1 MNDREKALEN
11 VLLCVIYEQ
20 CVYGGKVYAKLLIHG
35 KEAFNAVG
43 LKDGCDVKELEER
56 IFKDDTHTVTELQ
69 HKATEVLERLK
80 ATQPGETICLNYEEV
95 AAIIEMEKESDA
107 KSQLISNITN
117 GQRAFF

>member
-1 MNDREKALEN
+1 MTVLES
-11 VLLCVIYEQ
+11 Q
-20 CVYGGKVYAKLLIHG
+20 
-35 KEAFNAVG
+35 
-43 LKDGCDVKELEER
+43 R
-56 IFKDDTHTVTELQ
+56 
-69 HKATEVLERLK
+69 KATEVLERLK